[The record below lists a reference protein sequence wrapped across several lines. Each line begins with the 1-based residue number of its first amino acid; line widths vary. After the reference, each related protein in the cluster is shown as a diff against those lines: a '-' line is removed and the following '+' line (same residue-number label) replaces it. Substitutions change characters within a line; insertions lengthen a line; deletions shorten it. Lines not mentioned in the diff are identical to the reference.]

1 MTHKWQLQEAKAKF
15 SEVVKRAAAEG
26 PQVVTQRGIETA
38 VVMSIADYWR
48 LEAAR
53 PSLVEYLSA
62 GPSLDEQTLAVIN
75 DRSKDIGRE
84 IDL

>member
-26 PQVVTQRGIETA
+26 PQVVTQRGVETA
-38 VVMSIADYWR
+38 VVMSIADYRR
-48 LEAAR
+48 LEASR
-53 PSLVEYLSA
+53 PSLVDYLRA
-62 GPSLDEQTLAVIN
+62 GPSLDEKTLAIIN
-75 DRSKDIGRE
+75 DRSKDTGRE